1 MSMVEPRVAGPAVI
15 LASTWLVSG
24 SAAVPDLVGLS
35 RFWYLGVSW
44 DTNELF

>member
-24 SAAVPDLVGLS
+24 SAAIPDLVGLVPVLV
-35 RFWYLGVSW
+35 FGYLLGHK
-44 DTNELF
+44 